1 MHALFSACVY
11 FFKIANLTE
20 QKEDSNM
27 NIIGRL
33 LSRIFNNTFVEKESI
48 KYKINY
54 IKNNTPDLYSTNM
67 FLNKSKFI
75 EKDIVKYNELIT
87 TYINSDYVNTSL
99 DVKKVTD
106 SNMHSLSFAKWLTN
120 DMYVLNNSTEY
131 LFLFL
136 DNSDRL
142 LILVNKMLSN
152 AENYIPYNNG
162 YMLQPYVTNIKMIID
177 ELYLMSK

>member
-1 MHALFSACVY
+1 
-11 FFKIANLTE
+11 
-20 QKEDSNM
+20 M

-33 LSRIFNNTFVEKESI
+33 LSKIFNNTFVEKDSI
-48 KYKINY
+48 EYKINY
-54 IKNNTPDLYSTNM
+54 IKNNPPDIHSTDM
-67 FLNKSKFI
+67 FLNKYKFI

-99 DVKKVTD
+99 DIKKITD
-106 SNMHSLSFAKWLTN
+106 NNINYVSYAEWLT
-120 DMYVLNNSTEY
+120 DDKYVLSNTIEY

>member
-1 MHALFSACVY
+1 MS
-11 FFKIANLTE
+11 
-20 QKEDSNM
+20 
-27 NIIGRL
+27 IIGRL
-33 LSRIFNNTFVEKESI
+33 LSKIFNSTFVEKDSM

-54 IKNNTPDLYSTNM
+54 IKTNPPDLHSTDM
-67 FLNKSKFI
+67 FLNKYKFI

-99 DVKKVTD
+99 NVKKITD
-106 SNMHSLSFAKWLTN
+106 SNIVSISYAEWLT
-120 DMYVLNNSTEY
+120 DDKYVLSNTIEY

-136 DNSDRL
+136 DNSNTL
-142 LILVNKMLSN
+142 LTLVNKMLSN
-152 AENYIPYNNG
+152 AENYIPYSNG